1 MCIICVLLV
10 LGFSELPR
18 HIKTYQNDNSED
30 HSEKILKK
38 LKGALFCLLFCSA
51 ALLDRRNFHDNPLHN
66 FWGDG

>member
-38 LKGALFCLLFCSA
+38 LKGALFCLL
-51 ALLDRRNFHDNPLHN
+51 
-66 FWGDG
+66 